1 MRVTAYIG
9 LGSNLDDPAR
19 QLRSGIAA
27 IAKLPHTRLLAQA
40 NWYQSSAV
48 GPGTQPDYLNTVV
61 AIDTGLAALALLRAL
76 HAIEQAQGRQRH
88 LHWGPRTL
96 DLDILLYGDC
106 VVDTPEL
113 RVPHPQMHNRNFVLM
128 PLADIAP
135 TLTLPDG
142 TPIAAILANCGTAG
156 IVPVPAG
163 ARDGSPG

>member
-9 LGSNLDDPAR
+9 LGSNLDDPAH
-19 QLRSGIAA
+19 QLRTGIAA

-40 NWYQSSAV
+40 RWYQSTAI

-76 HAIEQAQGRQRH
+76 HAIERAQGRQRH

-113 RVPHPQMHNRNFVLM
+113 RLPHAHLHHRNFVLM

-135 TLTLPDG
+135 TLILPGG
-142 TPIAAILANCGTAG
+142 TPLAHILANCGTAG